1 MKPHVLTM
9 SAFGP
14 YAGETRIDFDRFGGK
29 GLFLITGDTGA
40 GKTSIFDG
48 ITYALYGN
56 MSGDRK
62 PKDVR
67 SHFAAPGTRTFV
79 RLEFTHDGKDYVIER
94 SPEYERPKQRGEGFT
109 KVPAQVEMRCLQGG
123 MPLVKEKEVGTEV
136 IRILGVSYDQWKQV
150 AMLAQG
156 EFRKLLTAK
165 SEDRSDTMRMIF
177 STENV
182 KRFQEELKQKANGL
196 KQERNQTENDVVEA
210 MDSVSFPEDSPYRD
224 DLERY
229 RSISFVDEL
238 LMTVS
243 KQTALDDGKI
253 ASLRDEKSAKG
264 KERDSL
270 NMEVADARNTNMMFD
285 RLDAA
290 IAEKASLDAQS
301 EAIESKRAMVA
312 EVRAVVREV
321 KPLSRL
327 TEETESSLKTDRAKK
342 DELDRRAVKL
352 QEICRD
358 TELQDKEASAEAE
371 KAEAMSSRIDRLE
384 SLRPAYG
391 LVEELSR
398 KAAET
403 KAMAD
408 RCRLELDER
417 RSRQALLKAKMSDTE
432 RIIEEGQ
439 SSREE
444 LVRAKAELEKCED
457 SRCRLERVRCM
468 INDAKDMRKCLE
480 PAKEM
485 QASLLSKL
493 SVSRA
498 RFTEEESK
506 FYMSQAGLLASQLRP
521 GCPCPVCGSME
532 HPCKAVPVEGV
543 LTKDQLD
550 RLREECEGIASR
562 TEKLAIDISSMSSS
576 LESLESSIVE
586 EASAAFGEM
595 SDVRECEDAVMNGIA
610 EAGAK
615 AGLLKK
621 AVDEEARRAE
631 RLEDSMKVKAALN
644 AELEKIVIDV
654 DELTAK
660 QSKLANDLAVVES
673 ELSVRKAELEF
684 GDLASLDR
692 EIASLKS
699 ERQAIRERVDAIH
712 KKLQSAREE
721 LARATAASEQ
731 LSEKI
736 LAASARADELH
747 AEMESKLSAM
757 DMSQEKC
764 RSLLSMET
772 GIADLE
778 GAVASYDARVAACER
793 SLADC
798 RSGTEGKERKD
809 ISLIEEGIID
819 LDEELDEIDS
829 KLLQAIRQ
837 KESNSDAASEIR
849 GLMDKLKSIDA
860 KGGELISL
868 SDVANGSNPMR
879 QSFEAFMQAAYF
891 EKVLRYANMRMS
903 RMTEGRYEMRI
914 RQVVT
919 DKRSQGG
926 LDINVVDRY
935 TGRERPSAT
944 LSGGESFLAALS
956 LALGLSDAVQRING
970 GIRID
975 TLFVD
980 EGFGSL
986 DPEALRQAIDVLVQL
1001 SDGDSLIGIISHV
1014 EALKSEIDKKILVKR
1029 AEDSSGSSVQMEF

>member
-48 ITYALYGN
+48 ITYALYGS

-67 SHFAAPGTRTFV
+67 SHFASPGTRTFV

-123 MPLVKEKEVGTEV
+123 MPLVKEKEVGAEV
-136 IRILGVSYDQWKQV
+136 IRVLGVSYDQWKQV

-196 KQERNQTENDVVEA
+196 KQERIATENDIEDA
-210 MDSVSFPEDSPYRD
+210 MSRVSFPEESPYRD

-229 RSISFVDEL
+229 RSISFADEL

-243 KQTALDDGKI
+243 KQTALDDGTI
-253 ASLRDEKSAKG
+253 ASLRDEKAVKG

-270 NMEVADARNTNMMFD
+270 NMEVADARNVNAMFD
-285 RLDAA
+285 RMAA
-290 IAEKASLDAQS
+290 ALEEKGSLDSQS

-321 KPLSRL
+321 KPLARL
-327 TEETESSLKTDRAKK
+327 IEETDSSLVADRAKK
-342 DELDRRAVKL
+342 DSLDRQAVEL
-352 QEICRD
+352 QALCHD
-358 TELQDKEASAEAE
+358 MELQDAAASAEAE

-391 LVEELSR
+391 LVEELSL
-398 KAAET
+398 KAAVT
-403 KAMAD
+403 KSKAD
-408 RCRLELDER
+408 RCRAMLDDQ
-417 RSRQALLKAKMSDTE
+417 RSRQSMLRERLEETEKA
-432 RIIEEGQ
+432 IAEGQ
-439 SSREE
+439 SSREKLAE
-444 LVRAKAELEKCED
+444 AKAELSRCED
-457 SRCRLERVRCM
+457 SRHRLERVRCM
-468 INDAKDMRKCLE
+468 INDAKTLRKDLDR
-480 PAKEM
+480 AKEF
-485 QASLLSKL
+485 QAGLLSKL
-493 SVSRA
+493 SAARA
-498 RFTEEESK
+498 SFTEEESK
-506 FYMSQAGLLASQLRP
+506 FYMSQAGLLATQLRP
-521 GCPCPVCGSME
+521 GSPCPVCGSTE

-543 LTKDQLD
+543 LTKDELD
-550 RLREECEGIASR
+550 RLRSECEGMSSSA
-562 TEKLAIDISSMSSS
+562 EKLSNDISSLASL
-576 LESLESSIVE
+576 LESRESSIVE

-595 SDVRECEDAVMNGIA
+595 SDVRECEDAVSKGIA
-610 EAGAK
+610 ETMYRIDM
-615 AGLLKK
+615 LSK
-621 AVDEEARRAE
+621 AVMDGQHRIEM
-631 RLEDSMKVKAALN
+631 LEDSLKLKERLN
-644 AELEKIVIDV
+644 ADLEKAESETA
-654 DELTAK
+654 ELTST
-660 QSKLANDLAVVES
+660 QSKLAEDLARAES
-673 ELSVRKAELEF
+673 ELSVRKAELQS

-699 ERQAIRERVDAIH
+699 ERQAIRQKVDGIRRR
-712 KKLQSAREE
+712 LQSSREE
-721 LARATAASEQ
+721 LAKATAAGEQ

-736 LAASARADELH
+736 LAMSARAEELE
-747 AEMESKLSAM
+747 AEMESKLSAL
-757 DMSQEKC
+757 DMSRERC
-764 RSLLSMET
+764 ASLLSMET

-778 GAVASYDARVAACER
+778 GAISSYDARVAACER

-809 ISLIEEGIID
+809 ISVIEEGIID
-819 LDEELDEIDS
+819 LDAELEDIDS

-837 KESNSDAASEIR
+837 KESNSDAVAEIR
-849 GLMDKLKSIDA
+849 GLMGKLKGIDA

-868 SDVANGSNPMR
+868 SDVANGANPMR

-891 EKVLRYANMRMS
+891 EKVLRFANMRMS

-1029 AEDSSGSSVQMEF
+1029 AEDSTGSSVQMEF